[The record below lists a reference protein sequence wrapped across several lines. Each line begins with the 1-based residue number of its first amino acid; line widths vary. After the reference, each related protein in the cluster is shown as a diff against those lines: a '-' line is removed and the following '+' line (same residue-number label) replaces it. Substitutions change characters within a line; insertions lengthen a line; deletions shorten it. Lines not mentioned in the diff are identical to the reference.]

1 MRSITIDIINE
12 KAIRLLEDLELMQLI
27 RLHKDDLK
35 KSKKV
40 NWSKEYK
47 GMMTKESKTKVDN
60 QLTNLRNGWD

>member
-12 KAIRLLEDLELMQLI
+12 NAIRLLEDLELMQLI
-27 RLHKDDLK
+27 HLHKDDLK

-47 GMMTKESKTKVDN
+47 GMKTKESKTKVDN
-60 QLTNLRNGWD
+60 QLRNLRNG

>member
-12 KAIRLLEDLELMQLI
+12 NAIRLLEDLELMQLI
-27 RLHKDDLK
+27 HLHKDDLK

>member
-12 KAIRLLEDLELMQLI
+12 NAIRLLEDLELMQLI
-27 RLHKDDLK
+27 HLHKDDLK

-60 QLTNLRNGWD
+60 QLRNLRNG

>member
-12 KAIRLLEDLELMQLI
+12 NAIRLLEDLELMQLI
-27 RLHKDDLK
+27 HLHKDDLK

-40 NWSKEYK
+40 NCSKEYK

-60 QLTNLRNGWD
+60 QLRNLRNG

>member
-60 QLTNLRNGWD
+60 QLRNLRNG